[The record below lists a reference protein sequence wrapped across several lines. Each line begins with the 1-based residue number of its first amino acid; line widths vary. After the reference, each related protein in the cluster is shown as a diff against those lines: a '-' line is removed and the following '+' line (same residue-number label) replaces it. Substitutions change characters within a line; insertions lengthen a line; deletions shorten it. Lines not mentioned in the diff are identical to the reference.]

1 MVSCLVPYVSAGRR
15 VGGIGEDGGA
25 AENGGMA
32 GMTGGVGAV
41 ATDLMRPDGNA
52 VRDDGSGEGAENKP
66 L

>member
-1 MVSCLVPYVSAGRR
+1 MSCLVPYVSAGRR

-25 AENGGMA
+25 AENLA
-32 GMTGGVGAV
+32 GMTGGVGVV

-52 VRDDGSGEGAENKP
+52 VRNDGSGEGAENKP